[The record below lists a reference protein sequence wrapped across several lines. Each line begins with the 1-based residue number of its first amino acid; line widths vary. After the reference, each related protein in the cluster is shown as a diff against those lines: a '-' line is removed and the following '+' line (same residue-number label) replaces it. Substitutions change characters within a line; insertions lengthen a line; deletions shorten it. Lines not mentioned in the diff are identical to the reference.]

1 MGREPIRPAAPLI
14 LLPVDENAGPASHER
29 ASIPRPQHCPSE
41 KEKVVLFFSR
51 CSPPR
56 RLAGG
61 AGAFD
66 GRGAQKFGGKRK
78 FLCPARKSL
87 FFHKMNEGIFG
98 NIWRK
103 GAQIWK
109 CLAWACKGLH
119 GPRAGEGDGA
129 LSRARAP
136 RIARATRTIRT
147 EALSRRRF
155 RSSWSAGRKRRSNGS
170 PRTFPTRG
178 RRSCRRAPT
187 DSADGSRGSP
197 TATASHGA

>member
-1 MGREPIRPAAPLI
+1 ML
-14 LLPVDENAGPASHER
+14 V
-29 ASIPRPQHCPSE
+29 
-41 KEKVVLFFSR
+41 FSR

-66 GRGAQKFGGKRK
+66 GRGAQTFGGKRK

-155 RSSWSAGRKRRSNGS
+155 RSSWSASPTRRSNGS
-170 PRTFPTRG
+170 PRAFPTRG
-178 RRSCRRAPT
+178 DAHAAGRLRIRPTVRAGRRPLRRLMAPE
-187 DSADGSRGSP
+187 SFLRRRERALGADGRSRARRLSP
-197 TATASHGA
+197 RSRKQTILNYSRLSRDAIR